1 MIEIKVD
8 LDIVEVEMKKYYFD
22 FSKKESR
29 QAEMLL
35 LIQDL
40 IDKAKFSGESIS
52 LWRVDDETK
61 RIIKD
66 W

>member
-8 LDIVEVEMKKYYFD
+8 LDTVEVEMKKYYFD
-22 FSKKESR
+22 FHKPESR

-35 LIQDL
+35 LLQDV